1 MERKLTTI
9 FCTDVVGYSKMM
21 SADEE
26 GTLRILTECRNIIDP
41 MIEEYRG
48 RIFNSAGDSVL
59 AEFASP
65 VNAVRFSIACQNAL
79 YQRNKNNPN
88 KPNMR
93 FRIGLNI
100 GDVVVQ
106 GTNLMGDVVN
116 LAARIESQA
125 DYGGIGMSDD
135 VYRAVASKITDA
147 KFVDRGLQSFK
158 NIPEPLKI
166 WSIDIVGSERNPSS
180 TSVTKEA
187 SDKSVAKFTTTSI
200 TDDSSTEDIIKY
212 LLADIANSSVSM
224 PTVQKF
230 IHNREFDQ
238 AVPILLARTVR
249 NRELSAFEELIVL
262 AEKELIPQKYIRK
275 VAAVFQAGNKMLLNP
290 RRQTVL
296 GNLFASG
303 YLGETRRTISIQIWR
318 NCAAKDIDAQ
328 LNLGLALLDLPNPE
342 PAEIEEGVNAL
353 LAAGM
358 QKKVQAAIR
367 LAEYYAS
374 VFNKARSF
382 QWYWIARWL
391 KDPTAHNELEKLVK
405 TISKAEFNT
414 YKINSEALIEEIEWH
429 VKNNILN

>member
-26 GTLRILTECRNIIDP
+26 GTLRILAECRNIIDP

-65 VNAVRFSIACQNAL
+65 VNAVKFSIACQEAL
-79 YQRNKNNPN
+79 YERNKRNFRQPQ
-88 KPNMR
+88 MR
-93 FRIGLNI
+93 FRIGLNL

-135 VYRAVASKITDA
+135 VYRAVSGKITDA

-158 NIPEPLKI
+158 NIPEPVKI
-166 WSIDIVGSERNPSS
+166 WSVDVAGAEPNPAATKID
-180 TSVTKEA
+180 
-187 SDKSVAKFTTTSI
+187 SDKSVAKFVAPTVDEET
-200 TDDSSTEDIIKY
+200 STEDVIKY
-212 LLADIANSSVSM
+212 LMGDVANAGVSM

-249 NRELSAFEELIVL
+249 NREHAAFEMLIEL
-262 AEKELIPQKYIRK
+262 AERQVIPAKHIRK
-275 VAAVFQAGNKMLLNP
+275 VAAVFQAGNKMLMNP
-290 RRQTVL
+290 RRQTVV

-303 YLGETRRTISIQIWR
+303 YLGENRRNISLQIWR
-318 NCAAKDIDAQ
+318 NSADKDLEARV
-328 LNLGLALLDLPNPE
+328 NLGLALLDLPD
-342 PAEIEEGVNAL
+342 ATSKEIEEGVAAL
-353 LAAGM
+353 LAAGR
-358 QKKVQAAIR
+358 QKNVKAARR
-367 LAEYYAS
+367 LAEYYE
-374 VFNKARSF
+374 KTLDRSHAF
-382 QWYWIARWL
+382 QWYWVARYF
-391 KDPTAHNELEKLVK
+391 KDPTAQNSLEKIAASS
-405 TISKAEFNT
+405 TMQEFKN
-414 YKINSEALIEEIEWH
+414 YKINAEALLEEIDWH
-429 VKNNILN
+429 SKNNIL

>member
-65 VNAVRFSIACQNAL
+65 VNAVRFSIACQEAL
-79 YQRNKNNPN
+79 HQRNKNNPN
-88 KPNMR
+88 KPIMR

-106 GTNLMGDVVN
+106 GTNLMGDAVN

-125 DYGGIGMSDD
+125 DYGGIGMSDA
-135 VYRAVASKITDA
+135 VYQAVFSKITDA
-147 KFVDRGLQSFK
+147 TFVDRGLQTFK

-166 WSIDIVGSERNPSS
+166 WSVDIVGAERNPSA
-180 TSVTKEA
+180 TNIKES

-212 LLADIANSSVSM
+212 LLADIANSSISM
-224 PTVQKF
+224 LTAQKF
-230 IHNREFDQ
+230 IKNREFDQ
-238 AVPILLARTVR
+238 ALPILLARTVR
-249 NRELSAFEELIVL
+249 NRDLSAFEELIVL

-296 GNLFASG
+296 GKLFASG
-303 YLGETRRTISIQIWR
+303 YLGETRRNISIQIWR

-328 LNLGLALLDLPNPE
+328 LNLGLALLDLPNAE
-342 PAEIEEGVNAL
+342 PVEIEEGVNAL

-367 LAEYYAS
+367 LAVHYNS
-374 VFNKARSF
+374 VFNKARAF

-391 KDPTAHNELEKLVK
+391 KDPIAQTELEKLVK

-414 YKINSEALIEEIEWH
+414 YKINSEALVEEIEWH

>member
-79 YQRNKNNPN
+79 YQRNKNNLN

-93 FRIGLNI
+93 FRIGLNL

-106 GTNLMGDVVN
+106 GTNLMGDAVN

-125 DYGGIGMSDD
+125 DYGGISMSDA
-135 VYRAVASKITDA
+135 VYQAVFSKLTDA
-147 KFVDRGLQSFK
+147 KFIDRGLQTFK
-158 NIPEPLKI
+158 NLPEPLKI
-166 WSIDIVGSERNPSS
+166 WSVDIVGAERNPSAINI
-180 TSVTKEA
+180 KES

-200 TDDSSTEDIIKY
+200 TDDSSTEDVIKY
-212 LLADIANSSVSM
+212 LMSDVTNSSVSM

-238 AVPILLARTVR
+238 AIPILLARAVR
-249 NRELSAFEELIVL
+249 NRELSSFEELIIL

-275 VAAVFQAGNKMLLNP
+275 VAAVFQAGNKMLMNP
-290 RRQTVL
+290 RRQTIL

-328 LNLGLALLDLPNPE
+328 LNLGLALLDLPNAGH
-342 PAEIEEGVNAL
+342 AEIEEGVNAL

-358 QKKVQAAIR
+358 QKKVKAAIR
-367 LAEYYAS
+367 LAEYYNS
-374 VFNKARSF
+374 IFNKAIAF

-391 KDPTAHNELEKLVK
+391 KDPTAHAELEKLVK
-405 TISKAEFNT
+405 TISKTEFNT

-429 VKNNILN
+429 AKNNILN

>member
-79 YQRNKNNPN
+79 YQRNKKNPN

-106 GTNLMGDVVN
+106 GTNLMGDAVN

-125 DYGGIGMSDD
+125 DYGGIGMSDA
-135 VYRAVASKITDA
+135 VYQAVFSKITDA
-147 KFVDRGLQSFK
+147 KFVDRGLQTFK

-166 WSIDIVGSERNPSS
+166 WSVDIVGAERNPSA
-180 TSVTKEA
+180 TNIKES
-187 SDKSVAKFTTTSI
+187 SDKSVAKFTTTFI
-200 TDDSSTEDIIKY
+200 TDDSSTEDVIKY
-212 LLADIANSSVSM
+212 LMADVANSSVSM

-230 IHNREFDQ
+230 INIREFDQ
-238 AVPILLARTVR
+238 AIPILLARTVR
-249 NRELSAFEELIVL
+249 NRELSSFEELIIL

-275 VAAVFQAGNKMLLNP
+275 VAAVLQAGNKMLMNP

-303 YLGETRRTISIQIWR
+303 YLGKTRRNVSIQIWR
-318 NCAAKDIDAQ
+318 NCAAKDVDAQ
-328 LNLGLALLDLPNPE
+328 LNLGLALLDLPNAE
-342 PAEIEEGVNAL
+342 PAEIEEGVTAL

-358 QKKVQAAIR
+358 QKKVKAAIR
-367 LAEYYAS
+367 LAEYYNS
-374 VFNKARSF
+374 IFNKASAF

-391 KDPTAHNELEKLVK
+391 KDPTAHTELEKLVK

-429 VKNNILN
+429 AKNNILN

>member
-26 GTLRILTECRNIIDP
+26 GTLRILSECRNIIDP

-65 VNAVRFSIACQNAL
+65 VNAVKFSIACQEAL
-79 YQRNKNNPN
+79 YERNRKNFRQPQ
-88 KPNMR
+88 MR
-93 FRIGLNI
+93 FRIGLNL

-125 DYGGIGMSDD
+125 DYGGISMSDD
-135 VYRAVASKITDA
+135 VYRAVAGKITDA
-147 KFVDRGLQSFK
+147 KFIDCGLQSFK
-158 NIPEPLKI
+158 NIPEPVKI
-166 WSIDIVGSERNPSS
+166 WSVDTVGAEPNPSA
-180 TSVTKEA
+180 TKVD
-187 SDKSVAKFTTTSI
+187 SDKSVAKFVAPTV
-200 TDDSSTEDIIKY
+200 TEDTGTEDVIKY
-212 LLADIANSSVSM
+212 LMGDMANAGVSM

-249 NRELSAFEELIVL
+249 NREHAAFEMLIEL
-262 AEKELIPQKYIRK
+262 AERQVIPKQHIRK

-290 RRQTVL
+290 RRQTAV

-303 YLGETRRTISIQIWR
+303 YLGENRRNISLQIWR
-318 NCAAKDIDAQ
+318 NSADKDLEARV
-328 LNLGLALLDLPNPE
+328 NLGVALLDLPD
-342 PAEIEEGVNAL
+342 ATSKEIEEGVEAL
-353 LAAGM
+353 LAAGR
-358 QKKVQAAIR
+358 QKSVKAARR
-367 LAEYYAS
+367 LAEYYEKTLDKSHA
-374 VFNKARSF
+374 F
-382 QWYWIARWL
+382 QWYWVARYF
-391 KDPTAHNELEKLVK
+391 KDPTSQNSLEKIAAAS
-405 TISKAEFNT
+405 TMQEFKN
-414 YKINSEALIEEIEWH
+414 YKINAEALLEEIDWH
-429 VKNNILN
+429 SKNNIL